1 MNVNV
6 DAFEQLDSGTENLVL
21 SETDYRTV
29 RSATGTKQIQ
39 SKMLLELLE
48 IDKPCAEVFIQSWKE
63 MVATTA
69 SRDKSCLFTTLD
81 EYVDYRIIDTGAP

>member
-1 MNVNV
+1 M
-6 DAFEQLDSGTENLVL
+6 

-39 SKMLLELLE
+39 SKMLLELLAV
-48 IDKPCAEVFIQSWKE
+48 DKPCAEVFIDSWKE

-69 SRDKSCLFTTLD
+69 SRDKSCLFATLD
-81 EYVDYRIIDTGAP
+81 DYVDYRIIDTGAP